1 MNIGLYQCAAS
12 LSALERWQG
21 AVSQNITSS
30 QVPGFRKRT
39 VEFST
44 LEMGDIQPDPKAKLG
59 SAETQHAMFPQAT
72 VGVSFQPGD
81 TQPTRR
87 DFDVA
92 IEGEGFFQVQMPDG
106 SRGYTRAGALHP
118 NGDRALVTSDNNPIL
133 SDSGAPI
140 TLQSQGGDF
149 TVSPDGLVSQGD
161 AQLGKIGVVR
171 FPANAKLVPAGG
183 GVFVSSNG
191 VEPVPV
197 EKPQVL
203 QGYLEGSNVTP
214 LREMIA
220 LVQIARAYEA
230 NQKIIT
236 DRDQNLQKALE
247 SLG

>member
-1 MNIGLYQCAAS
+1 MNIGLYQSAAS

-44 LEMGDIQPDPKAKLG
+44 LEMGEIQTDPKGRLG
-59 SAETQHAMFPQAT
+59 SGNGQPTMFPRAT
-72 VGVSFQPGD
+72 IGISFQPGD

-92 IEGEGFFQVQMPDG
+92 LEGEGFFELQMPDG
-106 SRGYTRAGALHP
+106 TRGYTRAGALHP
-118 NGDRALVTSDNNPIL
+118 RGDHVLVSADNSPIL
-133 SDSGAPI
+133 AEGGAKF
-140 TLQSQGGDF
+140 TLQAQGGQF
-149 TVSPDGLVSQGD
+149 TVSPEGLVSQGD
-161 AQLGKIGVVR
+161 AQLGKLSVVR
-171 FPANAKLVPAGG
+171 FPSNANLVPVGG
-183 GVFVSSNG
+183 GIFLSSNG
-191 VEPVPV
+191 VQPVPV
-197 EKPQVL
+197 AKPQVM

-230 NQKIIT
+230 NQKIISS
-236 DRDQNLQKALE
+236 RDQNMQKALDT
-247 SLG
+247 LG